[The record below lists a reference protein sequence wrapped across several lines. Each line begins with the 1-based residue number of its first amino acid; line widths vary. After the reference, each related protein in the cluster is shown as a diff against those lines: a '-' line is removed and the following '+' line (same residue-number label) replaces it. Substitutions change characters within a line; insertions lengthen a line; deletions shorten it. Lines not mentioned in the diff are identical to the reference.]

1 MKQKFIVS
9 PSPHEKGHD
18 SVRSI
23 MYGVIFSLI
32 PAFAASIYFF
42 GLDAL
47 TVTLTAIFSCLVVEF
62 VIQKFLIKGPLTIF
76 DGSAIIT
83 GLLLAFNLPAS
94 IPLWMVIA
102 GSIVA
107 IGIGKMSF
115 GGLGNNP
122 FNPALVGRVF
132 MLISFPV
139 AMTTWPANRLTLTD
153 GYTGATPLSIAK
165 EAIKNGEP
173 MNEIINK
180 VGTSL
185 NHFIGNMEGCIGEVS
200 ALFILLGG
208 LYMLYRGII
217 TWHIPVSIFLTVF
230 IFSGTMHL
238 IAPDRYLSPE
248 FHLLTGGLFLGAI
261 YMATDMV
268 TSPMS
273 SVGMIIFGVGIGLL
287 TVVIRI
293 WGAYPEGV
301 SFAILIMNAFVPLI
315 NRYIKPKRFG
325 EEVNHG

>member
-1 MKQKFIVS
+1 MNQKLIVS
-9 PSPHEKGHD
+9 LSPHEKGRD
-18 SVRSI
+18 SVKSI

-32 PAFAASIYFF
+32 PAFIASIYFF

-47 TVTLTAIFSCLVVEF
+47 IVTLTAIVTCLVVEYL
-62 VIQKFLIKGPLTIF
+62 IQKCLLKGPITVF

-83 GLLLAFNLPAS
+83 GLLLAFNLPSS

-107 IGIGKMSF
+107 IGVGKMSF
-115 GGLGNNP
+115 GGLGKNP

-139 AMTTWPANRLTLTD
+139 AMTTWPANRLTLPD

-173 MNEIINK
+173 VSQIIAK

-185 NHFIGNMEGCIGEVS
+185 NHFVGNMEGCIGEVS
-200 ALFILLGG
+200 ALFLILGG

-217 TWHIPVSIFLTVF
+217 TWHIPVFIFLTVF
-230 IFSGTMHL
+230 VFSGTLHW
-238 IAPDRYLSPE
+238 INPDKYLSPE
-248 FHLLTGGLFLGAI
+248 FHLLTGGLVLGAI

-268 TSPMS
+268 TSPMTTS
-273 SVGMIIFGVGIGLL
+273 GMILFAIGIGVL
-287 TVVIRI
+287 TMIIRI

-315 NRYIKPKRFG
+315 NKNMKPKRFG
-325 EEVNHG
+325 EEVKNG